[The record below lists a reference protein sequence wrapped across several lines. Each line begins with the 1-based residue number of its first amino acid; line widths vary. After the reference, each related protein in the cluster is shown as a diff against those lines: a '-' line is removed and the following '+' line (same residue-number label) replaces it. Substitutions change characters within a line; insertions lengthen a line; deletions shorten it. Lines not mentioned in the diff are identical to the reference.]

1 MNCYKFLPGH
11 VVYFNQR
18 TCANG
23 GQNCLHQCFNIFFH
37 HKWKKEL
44 GDTFKRFLT
53 PKRCSTP
60 EEIIILCTT
69 PNVKTIDFDKSVN
82 MNYFLVINLKSIR
95 QSFAKRVSVR
105 SFFQTSSFKKNISTS
120 IIK

>member
-82 MNYFLVINLKSIR
+82 MNYFQPDYILSYCNIVQQTIIGGEYT
-95 QSFAKRVSVR
+95 
-105 SFFQTSSFKKNISTS
+105 FFFSDRNSL
-120 IIK
+120 